1 MLKSPEA
8 ITADGASIE
17 SALDAPPTRISARNW
32 YAVGV
37 LALINCFALTDRIGL
52 SMLMELIK
60 HDLHL
65 TDRQLGLVTGLAF
78 ALFNVLF
85 SLPLAWIADRYSRVK
100 LISVC
105 LALWSAMT
113 ALSGAARTYPM
124 LFLAR
129 VGVGIGEAGCH
140 PPAHSLIGDYV
151 PREKRAL
158 GIGLFNAGAAVG
170 VAAGMALIGY
180 LGERIG
186 WRGALQVVGVL
197 GMPLALLAYFTLPEP
212 ARPASHKEM
221 AESPLKSVAA
231 LFGRPAYVN
240 LVLAASIALIGTQG
254 FSVWAPSFL
263 QRSFGM
269 GLVETGA
276 WIGGL
281 TAASAVLGT
290 IAGGIVMAWLFPRDS
305 RWELW
310 LPAGMV
316 AICVPM
322 FLVMVFSPKVW
333 IILALKALNSF
344 FGAIGASVAMAAIQS
359 FAEPHRR
366 ATAVSIA
373 LLLASL
379 LGTGAGPYL
388 IGYVST
394 SLEPTYGQE
403 SLRYALLIAPAML
416 VWAVVHYLLAAR
428 YALRDRVN

>member
-1 MLKSPEA
+1 MLKTPDEVIAGHSSSEGQPLSPP
-8 ITADGASIE
+8 S
-17 SALDAPPTRISARNW
+17 RISARSW
-32 YAVGV
+32 YAVGI

-60 HDLHL
+60 ADLQL
-65 TDRQLGLVTGLAF
+65 TDKELGLVTGLAF

-85 SLPLAWIADRYSRVK
+85 SLPLAWVADRYSRVK
-100 LISVC
+100 LISIC
-105 LALWSAMT
+105 LAMWSAMT
-113 ALSGAARTYPM
+113 AFSGFAQTYWQ
-124 LFLAR
+124 LFLTR

-140 PPAHSLIGDYV
+140 PPAHSLIGDYF

-170 VAAGMALIGY
+170 VAGGMVLIGY
-180 LGERIG
+180 LGETLG
-186 WRGALQVVGVL
+186 WRGALQVVGLL
-197 GMPLALLAYFTLPEP
+197 GLPLAVLAYFTLPEP
-212 ARPASHKEM
+212 PRPSTHKET
-221 AESPLKSVAA
+221 AESPMKSVGA
-231 LFGRPAYVN
+231 LLSRPAYVH
-240 LVLAASIALIGTQG
+240 LVLGASIALIGSQG

-276 WIGGL
+276 WIGSL

-290 IAGGIVMAWLFPRDS
+290 IAGGVIIAWLFPRDS
-305 RWELW
+305 RWEVW
-310 LPAGMV
+310 LPACAV
-316 AICVPM
+316 AICAPM
-322 FLVMVFSPKVW
+322 FLFMVFSPSVW
-333 IILALKALNSF
+333 IILALKAVNSF
-344 FGAIGASVAMAAIQS
+344 FGAIGASVAMTAVQS

-366 ATAVSIA
+366 ATAVAIA

-379 LGTGAGPYL
+379 LGTGAGPYF

-394 SLEPTYGQE
+394 ALEPTYGKE

-428 YALRDRVN
+428 NALRDRVN